1 MHFGLYLK
9 KKGIISAE
17 QLVAALEAQLATLP
31 RIGQLALEEGI
42 ISPRDIFDVL
52 QAQRRS
58 PDVRF
63 GDLAIEMGLMTR
75 NELMRLLMIQA
86 DRKRPLADVFVTEGM
101 LSERQ
106 IAQEM
111 AEFRQSQANR
121 RSQAAAFEA
130 LATRV
135 TFVSRDDG
143 ARTERSSTAR
153 HANR

>member
-42 ISPRDIFDVL
+42 ISPREVFNVL
-52 QAQRRS
+52 QAQGRS

-63 GDLAIEMGLMTR
+63 GELAIEMRLMTR

-86 DRKRPLADVFVTEGM
+86 DRKRPLADVLVTEGI
-101 LSERQ
+101 LGEKQVTR
-106 IAQEM
+106 EM
-111 AEFRQSQANR
+111 AEFHQVQTTR
-121 RSQAAAFEA
+121 RTASTRASAIVPAPRGHAAAIHGDE
-130 LATRV
+130 LSV
-135 TFVSRDDG
+135 
-143 ARTERSSTAR
+143 
-153 HANR
+153 AN

>member
-86 DRKRPLADVFVTEGM
+86 DRKRPLADVFVTEGL
-101 LSERQ
+101 LSEQLVDR
-106 IAQEM
+106 EM
-111 AEFRQSQANR
+111 AEFRQLQTNR
-121 RSQAAAFEA
+121 RAANANASKIVPAPRGHAAAMH
-130 LATRV
+130 
-135 TFVSRDDG
+135 DG
-143 ARTERSSTAR
+143 ELSTA
-153 HANR
+153 N

>member
-42 ISPRDIFDVL
+42 MSPRDIFNVL
-52 QAQRRS
+52 LAQRKS

-63 GDLAIEMGLMTR
+63 GELAIEMGLMSR

-86 DRKRPLADVFVTEGM
+86 DRKQPLADVFVTAGI

-106 IAQEM
+106 LAHEIAQ
-111 AEFRQSQANR
+111 FRESQT
-121 RSQAAAFEA
+121 S
-130 LATRV
+130 
-135 TFVSRDDG
+135 
-143 ARTERSSTAR
+143 
-153 HANR
+153 

>member
-42 ISPRDIFDVL
+42 ISPRDIFNVL
-52 QAQRRS
+52 QAQRKS

-63 GDLAIEMGLMTR
+63 GELAIEMHLMTR

-101 LSERQ
+101 LSEQLVDR
-106 IAQEM
+106 EM
-111 AEFRQSQANR
+111 AEFRQLQMNR
-121 RSQAAAFEA
+121 RAANANA
-130 LATRV
+130 AKVVPAPRGHAT
-135 TFVSRDDG
+135 TIHG
-143 ARTERSSTAR
+143 HELSTA
-153 HANR
+153 N